1 MAFENLIGNER
12 TKNLL
17 SYMVE
22 QGKITHSY
30 LFIGVSGVRQNTIC
44 KRICK
49 NDTMY
54 RRKKAM
60 LQVQILF
67 TI

>member
-1 MAFENLIGNER
+1 MAFENLIGNEK

-30 LFIGVSGVRQNTIC
+30 LFIGPSGVRKDIIC

-49 NDTMY
+49 NDTMH
-54 RRKKAM
+54 
-60 LQVQILF
+60 I
-67 TI
+67 

>member
-1 MAFENLIGNER
+1 MAFESLIGNEK

-30 LFIGVSGVRQNTIC
+30 LFIGPSGIRKNIIC

-49 NDTMY
+49 NDIMY

-60 LQVQILF
+60 W
-67 TI
+67 

>member
-1 MAFENLIGNER
+1 MAFENLIGNEK

-30 LFIGVSGVRQNTIC
+30 LFIGPSGVRKDSIC

-49 NDTMY
+49 NDIMH

-60 LQVQILF
+60 WQM
-67 TI
+67 